1 MTSSHAFNL
10 RQYLML
16 DWSAVNA
23 GAGVNCWGLV
33 RKFYKLEFGVTL
45 PEFAI
50 NADDIRSIIK
60 ASENS
65 DELRNWRRVDNF
77 EFGDV
82 AQLTQ
87 STKPSHYAI
96 YINNDKWLHAQPGFS
111 PVTATVEQLRDAG
124 YRILHVWRRNNG

>member
-1 MTSSHAFNL
+1 MQDCRTFNPVP
-10 RQYLML
+10 YLML
-16 DWSAVNA
+16 RWNPVNA

-33 RKFYKLEFGVTL
+33 RKFYKLEFGVSL
-45 PEFAI
+45 PEYAI
-50 NADDIRSIIK
+50 SAEDIRGIIK
-60 ASENS
+60 ASENAT
-65 DELRNWRRVDNF
+65 ELRNWRRVDSF

-96 YINNDKWLHAQPGFS
+96 YINDGQWLHAQPGFS